1 MTLLKSILFLIPL
14 VIFIL
19 IIPAVFFFRSLISN
33 THKNKIDNSMIKC
46 DSCETY
52 THESLV
58 IKKLGKSYCSDR
70 CSST

>member
-1 MTLLKSILFLIPL
+1 MFLIKSILLLIPL

-33 THKNKIDNSMIKC
+33 THKKKIDNSMIKC

-52 THESLV
+52 THESLIV
-58 IKKLGKSYCSDR
+58 KKLGRNYCSES